1 MQEADVAIIGYGPVG
16 ATAANLLGMY
26 GINTLVFERE
36 TIPYHLPRAAHFD
49 DEIMRVFQSIALL
62 DEIATVT
69 RSIGPMQFV
78 RPNGELLFQLPL
90 GEQPYGFPVI
100 NMFYQPRLE
109 AVLQTGVTR
118 FPNVTIQLG
127 CAVEAI
133 EQDKAG
139 ATLIVHDVVNGT
151 WARIHVRYV
160 LGCDG
165 ARSITRKAAGIA
177 LHDMKFEQPWLV
189 VDTLLKED
197 VPLPE
202 TALQVC
208 DPARPATYVPSAHKH
223 RRWEFMLIRGETR
236 TEMEQP
242 AKVRSLLSRWVDPD
256 KVEVIRAVVYT
267 FHALLAEQWRDGN
280 EGRLFLVGDAAH
292 QMPPFMGQGMCSGI
306 RDAQNVCWK
315 LSLVL
320 QGKADPSLLDTYQQE
335 RKPHVKAMIMT
346 AIRRG
351 RFIQAQQPLATLR
364 NIAFRLQKLVPRLR
378 RRSKRSKPWYPLE
391 AGLLVGGQR
400 HGPYTLEGTLFP
412 QPHVRTLTGADIF
425 LDEVLGHSFALLGY
439 NVDPRQTLGS
449 DALSFWEDLSTHFV
463 TVVSPDSSF
472 TALRVENVHVV
483 YDVEGAIAKWL
494 GQQDGN
500 IAIIRPDRYVF
511 GVFGASSL
519 HVATTELQAM
529 LRGCAAQK
537 QVSST
542 TATSL
547 LVSLVP
553 VLRKVYD
560 FGIVAHLRRMARSR
574 L

>member
-49 DEIMRVFQSIALL
+49 DETMRVFQYIDLL

-90 GEQPYGFPVI
+90 QKQLYSLPVI

-109 AVLQTGVTR
+109 AVLQAGVTR
-118 FPNVTIQLG
+118 FPNVIVQFG
-127 CAVEAI
+127 CAVESI

-139 ATLIVHDVVNGT
+139 ATLIVYDVVNGT

-165 ARSITRKAAGIA
+165 ARSITRKAAGVA
-177 LHDMKFEQPWLV
+177 LQDMKFEQPWLV

-197 VPLPE
+197 IPLPDS
-202 TALQVC
+202 AVQIC
-208 DPARPATYVPSAHKH
+208 DPARPSTYVPSADKH
-223 RRWEFMLIRGETR
+223 RRWEFMLTRGETH

-242 AKVRSLLSRWVDPD
+242 TKVRSLLSRWVDPD
-256 KVEVIRAVVYT
+256 KVEVVRAVVYT
-267 FHALLAEQWRDGN
+267 FHALLAKQWRAGN

-335 RKPHVKAMIMT
+335 REPHVKAIITT

-364 NIAFRLQKLVPRLR
+364 DIYFRLQKFVPRFR
-378 RRSKRSKPWYPLE
+378 RRSKRRKPWYPFK
-391 AGLLVGGQR
+391 AGILVGGRR
-400 HGPYTLEGTLFP
+400 HGPYALEGTLFP
-412 QPHVRTLTGADIF
+412 QPHVRTLNGASIF

-439 NVDPRQTLGS
+439 NVDPRQTLDS
-449 DALSFWEDLSTHFV
+449 DAFSFWEDLATQFV
-463 TVVSPDSSF
+463 IVVSPDSSF
-472 TALRVENVHVV
+472 TALCAENVHVV
-483 YDVEGAIAKWL
+483 YDVEGAIAKWF
-494 GQQDGN
+494 GQQDRN

-511 GVFGASSL
+511 GVFAASSL
-519 HVATTELQAM
+519 HLATTELQAM
-529 LRGCAAQK
+529 LRGYAVCNE
-537 QVSST
+537 
-542 TATSL
+542 
-547 LVSLVP
+547 
-553 VLRKVYD
+553 
-560 FGIVAHLRRMARSR
+560 
-574 L
+574 

>member
-1 MQEADVAIIGYGPVG
+1 
-16 ATAANLLGMY
+16 
-26 GINTLVFERE
+26 
-36 TIPYHLPRAAHFD
+36 
-49 DEIMRVFQSIALL
+49 
-62 DEIATVT
+62 
-69 RSIGPMQFV
+69 
-78 RPNGELLFQLPL
+78 
-90 GEQPYGFPVI
+90 
-100 NMFYQPRLE
+100 
-109 AVLQTGVTR
+109 
-118 FPNVTIQLG
+118 
-127 CAVEAI
+127 
-133 EQDKAG
+133 
-139 ATLIVHDVVNGT
+139 
-151 WARIHVRYV
+151 
-160 LGCDG
+160 
-165 ARSITRKAAGIA
+165 
-177 LHDMKFEQPWLV
+177 
-189 VDTLLKED
+189 
-197 VPLPE
+197 
-202 TALQVC
+202 
-208 DPARPATYVPSAHKH
+208 
-223 RRWEFMLIRGETR
+223 
-236 TEMEQP
+236 MEQP

-256 KVEVIRAVVYT
+256 KIEVIRAVVYT

-280 EGRLFLVGDAAH
+280 EGRLLLVGDAAH

-320 QGKADPSLLDTYQQE
+320 QGKADPSLLDSYQQE
-335 RKPHVKAMIMT
+335 RKPHVKAMITT

-364 NIAFRLQKLVPRLR
+364 NLAFRLQKLVPRLR
-378 RRSKRSKPWYPLE
+378 RGSKRRKPWYPLE
-391 AGLLVGGQR
+391 AGILVGGQR

-412 QPHVRTLTGADIF
+412 QPRVRTLTGAYIF

-439 NVDPRQTLGS
+439 NVDPRQTLDS

-463 TVVSPDSSF
+463 IVVSPDSSF

-483 YDVEGAIAKWL
+483 YDVEGALAKWL

-529 LRGCAAQK
+529 LRGCAAQQ
-537 QVSST
+537 QVSSRT
-542 TATSL
+542 TTSL

-560 FGIVAHLRRMARSR
+560 FGVVAHLRRMARSR